1 MSVQLQSR
9 KEHEMTENCF
19 LKSCEM
25 SQTKHK
31 KVKRVKSKKKKN
43 VGYHQKVY
51 WKFNI
56 KGFLYSDLI
65 SYKTQYFHVCDTA
78 YLNTNDMMK
87 VEMAHRKTEQNEKA
101 LIFSKI

>member
-31 KVKRVKSKKKKN
+31 KVKRVKSKKKKKKSWLSSESLLEIQ
-43 VGYHQKVY
+43 H
-51 WKFNI
+51 
-56 KGFLYSDLI
+56 KGFPIL
-65 SYKTQYFHVCDTA
+65 
-78 YLNTNDMMK
+78 
-87 VEMAHRKTEQNEKA
+87 
-101 LIFSKI
+101 